1 MDNIQL
7 GIHHLPLEYIND
19 LEILQTHIYSNMYQ
33 NYYWSSDFSAEYY
46 IAQAKAGFI
55 AVTDM
60 YENQE
65 LLLPE
70 IQYTYAILDFED
82 LHISKKVNKLINSK
96 KLTIEISQNFDK
108 VAYSIDKAHKDSWLS
123 KQYVDTLKSTKNF
136 NNNFQAITV
145 ELKEDKNLIA
155 GEIGYIIGGTY
166 TSLSGFSSKEKRY
179 NNYGTAQLVLLGKYL
194 QKEGFDFWNLGQ
206 PYMDY
211 KLALGAKIYK
221 RDEFLKRWYSATYL
235 SSS

>member
-7 GIHHLPLEYIND
+7 GIHNLPLEYIND
-19 LEILQTHIYSNMYQ
+19 LNILQTHIYSDMYQ

-46 IAQAKAGFI
+46 MAQAKAGFI
-55 AVTDM
+55 AVTDI

-70 IQYTYAILDFED
+70 IQYTYAVLDFED
-82 LHISKKVNKLINSK
+82 LHISKKVKKLINSK
-96 KLTIEISQNFDK
+96 NLTIKISQNFDE
-108 VAYSIDKAHKDSWLS
+108 VAKHISKAHKDSWLS
-123 KQYVDTLKSTKNF
+123 TKYVNTLKNTKNL
-136 NNNFQAITV
+136 NDNFQAITV
-145 ELKEDKNLIA
+145 ELIENEKLIA

-166 TSLSGFSSKEKRY
+166 TSLSGFCSKEKRY
-179 NNYGTAQLVLLGKYL
+179 NNYGTAQLVLLGQYL

-221 RDEFLKRWYSATYL
+221 RDKFLKRWYRATYF